1 MFGTMWLPVALL
13 LKMVVAGSIYHQ
25 QSKYKVVFDDGKIPE
40 NAVDS
45 FMSLNPNL
53 GTVGKFAVVDVS
65 LSNSLDKYLCFLPH
79 VQETVDSDETTAIT
93 QKSNSNLVES
103 AVKLVEESFD
113 RSECVFAFT
122 LHGDYWTFAYCFGDK
137 IIQYHEDLL
146 HFIKTSE
153 HRPTQP
159 NFVYTLGRF
168 PGAPKSPSLIANQ
181 AKNLHNNITSRDFT
195 IFDSSLS
202 PLVSDFHSQG
212 GSQKMVQHTLYDG
225 EVCDVTKQP
234 RTIDVVY
241 KCDGTNGLPLIVD
254 LSEIQTCKYQMIINV
269 PKLCLLPEF
278 RPVNRTEKETEIECK
293 AIDGNVIS
301 NKHIQDYNDFF
312 HFTPTDELER
322 LFPHKNQK
330 VNLRDYLLQPIGSGF
345 FLAFIKESLTPDSF
359 LKKRTVFFYNQDW
372 DNPTDLL
379 DNFAD
384 MYKSVMNRK
393 IPSPRTIDETRVAA
407 LSWNDTFVV
416 WYDLY
421 DFYGKLNSVVRVA
434 RDGSLKRHTLDF
446 QIVNPD
452 TMLDQD
458 GDKVEVGEFSS
469 PNGMSNFE
477 SYYHPGKGNNAKPP
491 VVPTSTVFVT
501 RTIDSINHTSEAES
515 LSENDSV
522 QLESTTDNDDL
533 DTESTDI
540 ESIESIE
547 PTSPVDDELSSI
559 DTESTETPTG
569 QATEEPVEQ
578 DFFELLASELGIDDH
593 ETLQKLLDNLNL
605 ELIFQ
610 DRDEPEHDEL

>member
-1 MFGTMWLPVALL
+1 MWISVSFLL
-13 LKMVVAGSIYHQ
+13 NMVVAGSIYHQ
-25 QSKYKVVFDDGKIPE
+25 QSKYKVVYDEGKIPE

-53 GTVGKFAVVDVS
+53 ESVGKFAVVDVS
-65 LSNSLDKYLCFLPH
+65 QSNSLDKYLCFLPH
-79 VQETVDSDETTAIT
+79 VQDNVDNDESTAVI

-103 AVKLVEESFD
+103 AVKIVEESFD

-137 IIQYHEDLL
+137 VIQYHEDLL

-153 HRPTQP
+153 HRPIQP

-181 AKNLHNNITSRDFT
+181 AKNLPNNITSRDFT
-195 IFDSSLS
+195 IFDSNLS

-212 GSQKMVQHTLYDG
+212 DSQKMVQHTLYDG
-225 EVCDVTKQP
+225 EVCDLTKQP

-269 PKLCLLPEF
+269 PKLCSLPEF
-278 RPVNRTEKETEIECK
+278 RPANRTEKEAEIECK
-293 AIDGNVIS
+293 AIDENIAS
-301 NKHIQDYNDFF
+301 DKHIQDYNDFF
-312 HFTPTDELER
+312 YFTQIDEGER

-330 VNLRDYLLQPIGSGF
+330 VNLRDYLLQPLGSGF
-345 FLAFIKESLTPDSF
+345 FLAFMKESLVPDAVMN
-359 LKKRTVFFYNQDW
+359 KRTVFFFNHDW
-372 DNPTDLL
+372 SDPKDLL

-393 IPSPRTIDETRVAA
+393 IPSPRTIDESLVAA

-421 DFYGKLNSVVRVA
+421 DFYGKLNSVVRIS

-446 QIVNPD
+446 QIVDPD

-477 SYYHPGKGNNAKPP
+477 SYYHPGKSNNAKPP
-491 VVPTSTVFVT
+491 AVPTSTVFVT
-501 RTIDSINHTSEAES
+501 RTIDNIKHTSELEVNGSVELDSATGNS
-515 LSENDSV
+515 QSE
-522 QLESTTDNDDL
+522 
-533 DTESTDI
+533 TESTDI

-547 PTSPVDDELSSI
+547 HTNPDDAEYTSSI
-559 DTESTETPTG
+559 DTDTESTKTPT
-569 QATEEPVEQ
+569 EEGAEQ
-578 DFFELLASELGIDDH
+578 DFFQLLASELGIDNH

-605 ELIFQ
+605 ELTFQ
-610 DRDEPEHDEL
+610 DREDPDHDEL